1 MSKGNFVHRVPLNP
15 ACKAGLGGHVS
26 AKMIERTRT
35 YFLRLLASWTEFIGH
50 HSFLI
55 LVLSLLATVGALIYT
70 ANHFRIDTE
79 MADMISD
86 KLPYRKLE
94 KEFQSAFPQ
103 FKETIVAVIDADT
116 PEAARLYRDKL
127 TERLQREKGLFK
139 GVYAPG
145 GGEYFERSGLLYLSV
160 KDLEALSENLASAQP
175 LLGLISKDL
184 TLRGLFSVIERIVDQ
199 AGETEQKTK
208 LVPFFNR
215 LAETL
220 ESSTSGRPRP
230 LSWQELI
237 LGEKMAADASRQFII
252 LDPIID
258 YATFSGGE
266 PAIKAIYHIRD
277 ELGLQETSG
286 VKVRL
291 TGDVVLNYENLLAVN
306 KGMGLTTLISFLLV
320 GIAVLIGLGSGRL
333 VFASLATLLV
343 GFIWTLGFAIAVVG
357 RLNLISVA
365 FGVLFIGLG
374 IDYAIQYCVRYREL
388 RASGLGHQEAIVG
401 TAKGLGISLLVCTL
415 AAAIGFYSFL
425 PTPYTGVSELGLIA
439 GTGMLI
445 NLFATLTLLPALL
458 TLLPLKKTSIKG
470 FVPDRPLYRVPYKH
484 AKAIVVGAIAIG
496 IGAAFFVPKIYFDYN
511 PLNLYD
517 PHCDAVVT
525 IRELFKNEM
534 TCPWTISILTGSAKE
549 AEEMVGRLKG
559 LKEVKE
565 AITIASFVPEDQ
577 SSKLAILSD
586 IALFMPP
593 GLETFK
599 TEKLSYEKNVASLEH
614 LEVSLKKALS
624 TPRET
629 DSTYTASV
637 SRLHGSLEQLKKILA
652 HPENGKEALDKLEQS
667 VLSYLPNLFHELKT
681 SLRASPVQE
690 SDLPRELRARYV
702 TPDGRYRV
710 EVFPRENILETDSLK
725 RFVEAVSALAPHS
738 TDTPVTIR
746 EAGNAVVRSFL
757 LATLYAFLAITFF
770 MLIELKSVSDTV
782 LVLLPLILS
791 LLMTGAASVI
801 LDIPFNFAN
810 VIVIPLLLG
819 TGIEVV
825 YFIHRFRTDPPPSG
839 NMLETSTARA
849 LFFSALT
856 TILSFSTL
864 SFSLH
869 QGMASMGKLLTL
881 CIGSYMVAT
890 FVFLPAVLRFV
901 KPGPK
906 GRRAKEHPPL
916 SGGTSSSSYRE
927 DSISNHFKKE

>member
-1 MSKGNFVHRVPLNP
+1 
-15 ACKAGLGGHVS
+15 
-26 AKMIERTRT
+26 MIERART
-35 YFLRLLASWTEFIGH
+35 YSIRLFGGWTDFIGH
-50 HSFLI
+50 HSFLV
-55 LVLSLLATVGALIYT
+55 LFLSLLATVGAVIYT

-103 FKETIVAVIDADT
+103 FKETIVVVIDADT
-116 PEAARLYRDKL
+116 PETARLHRDKL
-127 TERLQREKGLFK
+127 VERLKRETGLFK

-145 GGEYFERSGLLYLSV
+145 SGEFFERNGLLYLSV

-184 TLRGLFSVIERIVDQ
+184 TLRGLFSVIERIVSQEGDI
-199 AGETEQKTK
+199 EQKTK
-208 LVPFFNR
+208 LVPFFDR
-215 LAETL
+215 LAQTL
-220 ESSTSGRPRP
+220 ESSTSNRPRP

-237 LGEKMAADASRQFII
+237 LGEEMAAEASRQFII
-252 LDPIID
+252 LDPVLD

-266 PAIKAIYHIRD
+266 AGIEAIYRIRD
-277 ELGLQETSG
+277 ELGLHEASG

-320 GIAVLIGLGSGRL
+320 AIAVMIGLGSGRL
-333 VFASLATLLV
+333 VFASLVTLLV
-343 GFIWTLGFAIAVVG
+343 GFIWTLGFAIAFVG

-374 IDYAIQYCVRYREL
+374 IDYAIQYCIRYREL
-388 RASGLGHQEAIVG
+388 IASGLGHHEAIVG
-401 TAKGLGISLLVCTL
+401 TAKGLGVSLLVCTV

-439 GTGMLI
+439 GTGMFI
-445 NLFATLTLLPALL
+445 NLFATLTVLPALL
-458 TLLPLKKTSIKG
+458 TLLPLKKAGIKE
-470 FVPDRPLYRVPYKH
+470 FNANRPLYRVPYKY
-484 AKAIVVGAIAIG
+484 AKAIVLGAIAIG
-496 IGAAFFVPKIYFDYN
+496 IGAAFFVPKLYFDYN

-517 PHCDAVVT
+517 PHCDAVLT
-525 IRELFKNEM
+525 IKELFKNEM
-534 TCPWTISILTGSAKE
+534 TCPWTISILAGNAKE

-565 AITIASFVPEDQ
+565 AITITSFVPEDQ

-593 GLETFK
+593 GLETLK
-599 TEKLSYEKNVASLEH
+599 TEKLSYEKNVASLES
-614 LEVSLKKALS
+614 LESSLKKVLS
-624 TPRET
+624 TARKSDGDYAT
-629 DSTYTASV
+629 SV
-637 SRLHGSLEQLKKILA
+637 SRLHRSLEGFKNALR
-652 HPENGKEALDKLEQS
+652 HPENGKEALDRLEQS

-681 SLRASPVQE
+681 SLRASAVKE
-690 SDLPRELRARYV
+690 SDLPRELRLRYV

-725 RFVEAVSALAPHS
+725 RFVEAVSALAPNS

-757 LATLYAFLAITFF
+757 LATLYALLAITLF
-770 MLIELKSVSDTV
+770 MLIELKSVSDTL
-782 LVLLPLILS
+782 LVLLPLALS

-819 TGIEVV
+819 SGVEGI
-825 YFIHRFRTDPPPSG
+825 YFIHRFRTDPPSSG

-849 LFFSALT
+849 LFFSTLT

-864 SFSLH
+864 SFSPH
-869 QGMASMGKLLTL
+869 QGMASMGKLLTI
-881 CIGSYMVAT
+881 CIGSLMIT
-890 FVFLPAVLRFV
+890 TLIFLPALLKFV
-901 KPGPK
+901 KP
-906 GRRAKEHPPL
+906 RARN
-916 SGGTSSSSYRE
+916 SS
-927 DSISNHFKKE
+927 FKD

>member
-1 MSKGNFVHRVPLNP
+1 
-15 ACKAGLGGHVS
+15 
-26 AKMIERTRT
+26 MIERTRT
-35 YFLRLLASWTEFIGH
+35 YAIRLFVRWTEFIGH
-50 HSFLI
+50 HSFVVLF
-55 LVLSLLATVGALIYT
+55 LSLLATVGVLIYT
-70 ANHFRIDTE
+70 VNHFRIDTQ
-79 MADMISD
+79 MTDMISD

-94 KEFQSAFPQ
+94 KEFQNAFPQ
-103 FKETIVAVIDADT
+103 FKETIVVVIDADT
-116 PEAARLYRDKL
+116 SEAARLQTAKL
-127 TERLQREKGLFK
+127 AGRLRKETGLFK

-145 GGEYFERSGLLYLSV
+145 GGEFFKRNGFLYLSV

-175 LLGLISKDL
+175 LLGLISRDL
-184 TLRGLFSVIERIVDQ
+184 TLRGLFSVIERIVGQEGDM
-199 AGETEQKTK
+199 EQKTK
-208 LVPFFNR
+208 LVPFFDH
-215 LAETL
+215 LAQTV
-220 ESSTSGRPRP
+220 ESSTSNRPTP

-237 LGEKMAADASRQFII
+237 LGEEMAADASRQFII

-266 PAIKAIYHIRD
+266 ACIKAIYRIRD
-277 ELGLQETSG
+277 ELGLHEAGG

-320 GIAVLIGLGSGRL
+320 AIALVIGLRSGRL
-333 VFASLATLLV
+333 VFASLATLLM
-343 GFIWTLGFAIAVVG
+343 GFIWTLGFAIAFVG

-374 IDYAIQYCVRYREL
+374 IDYSIQYCIRYREL
-388 RASGLGHQEAIVG
+388 MASGHGHYEAIVG
-401 TAKGLGISLLVCTL
+401 TAKGLGISMLVCTI

-445 NLFATLTLLPALL
+445 NLFTTFTVLPALF
-458 TLLPLKKTSIKG
+458 TLLPLKKTGMKES
-470 FVPDRPLYRVPYKH
+470 VTDRPLYRVPYKY

-496 IGAAFFVPKIYFDYN
+496 IGAAFLVPKLYFDYN

-517 PHCDAVVT
+517 PHCDAVLT
-525 IRELFKNEM
+525 IKELFKNEM
-534 TCPWTISILTGSAKE
+534 TCPWPISILTGNAKE

-559 LKEVKE
+559 LKEVQE
-565 AITIASFVPEDQ
+565 AITITSFVPEDQ

-593 GLETFK
+593 GLETLK
-599 TEKLSYEKNVASLEH
+599 TEKLSYEKNVASLES
-614 LEVSLKKALS
+614 LESSLRKVLS
-624 TPRET
+624 TARENGGAYAT
-629 DSTYTASV
+629 SV
-637 SRLHGSLEQLKKILA
+637 SRLHRSLEGFKKALT
-652 HPENGKEALDKLEQS
+652 HPGNGKEAFNKLEQS
-667 VLSYLPNLFHELKT
+667 VLSYLPNLLHELKT
-681 SLRASPVQE
+681 SLRASAVKE
-690 SDLPRELRARYV
+690 SDLPRELRSRYV

-710 EVFPRENILETDSLK
+710 EVFPRENVLEPDSLK
-725 RFVEAVSALAPHS
+725 RFVEAVSGLAPNS

-757 LATLYAFLAITFF
+757 LAILYAFLAITVF
-770 MLIELKSVSDTV
+770 MLFELKSVSDTF
-782 LVLLPLILS
+782 LVLLPLVLS

-819 TGIEVV
+819 CGVEVI
-825 YFIHRFRTDPPPSG
+825 YFIHRFRTDPPSSG

-864 SFSLH
+864 SFSPH
-869 QGMASMGKLLTL
+869 RGMASMGKLLTI

-890 FVFLPAVLRFV
+890 FVFLPAVLKFV
-901 KPGPK
+901 KPGARK
-906 GRRAKEHPPL
+906 
-916 SGGTSSSSYRE
+916 SGPRQ
-927 DSISNHFKKE
+927 

>member
-1 MSKGNFVHRVPLNP
+1 
-15 ACKAGLGGHVS
+15 
-26 AKMIERTRT
+26 MIERART
-35 YFLRLLASWTEFIGH
+35 FLIRLFGGWTDFIGH
-50 HSFLI
+50 HSFLV
-55 LVLSLLATVGALIYT
+55 LFLSLLATVGAIIYT

-79 MADMISD
+79 MADMISE

-103 FKETIVAVIDADT
+103 FKETIVVVIDADT
-116 PEAARLYRDKL
+116 PETARLHRDTL
-127 TERLQREKGLFK
+127 VERLKREAGLFK

-145 GGEYFERSGLLYLSV
+145 GGEFFQRNGLLYLSV

-184 TLRGLFSVIERIVDQ
+184 TLRGLFSVIERIVSQEGDI
-199 AGETEQKTK
+199 EQKTK
-208 LVPFFNR
+208 LVPFFDR
-215 LAETL
+215 LAQTL
-220 ESSTSGRPRP
+220 ESSTSSRPRP

-237 LGEKMAADASRQFII
+237 LGEEMAAEASRQFII
-252 LDPIID
+252 LDPVLD
-258 YATFSGGE
+258 YASLSGGE
-266 PAIKAIYHIRD
+266 ACIKAIYRMRD
-277 ELGLQETSG
+277 ELGLHEASG

-320 GIAVLIGLGSGRL
+320 AIAVMIGLGSGRL
-333 VFASLATLLV
+333 VFASLVTLLV
-343 GFIWTLGFAIAVVG
+343 GFIWTLGFAIAFVG

-374 IDYAIQYCVRYREL
+374 IDYAIQYCIRYREL
-388 RASGLGHQEAIVG
+388 IASGLGHHEAIVG
-401 TAKGLGISLLVCTL
+401 AAKGLGVSLLVCTV

-445 NLFATLTLLPALL
+445 NLFATLTVLPALL
-458 TLLPLKKTSIKG
+458 TLLPLKKAAIKE
-470 FVPDRPLYRVPYKH
+470 FKANRPLYQVPYKY
-484 AKAIVVGAIAIG
+484 AKAIVVGTIAIG
-496 IGAAFFVPKIYFDYN
+496 IGAAFFVPKLYFDYN

-517 PHCDAVVT
+517 PHCDAVLT
-525 IRELFKNEM
+525 IKELFKNEM
-534 TCPWTISILTGSAKE
+534 TCPWTISILAGNAKE

-565 AITIASFVPEDQ
+565 AITITSFVPEDQ

-593 GLETFK
+593 GLGTLK
-599 TEKLSYEKNVASLEH
+599 TEKLSYEKNVASLES
-614 LEVSLKKALS
+614 LESSLMKVI
-624 TPRET
+624 T
-629 DSTYTASV
+629 TARKSDGDYVTSV
-637 SRLHGSLEQLKKILA
+637 SRLHRSLEGFKNALR
-652 HPENGKEALDKLEQS
+652 HPDNGKEAFDRLERS

-681 SLRASPVQE
+681 SLRASAVKE
-690 SDLPRELRARYV
+690 SDLPRELRLRYV

-710 EVFPRENILETDSLK
+710 EVFPRENILEIDSLK
-725 RFVEAVSALAPHS
+725 RFVEAVSALAPNS

-757 LATLYAFLAITFF
+757 LATLYALLAITLF
-770 MLIELKSVSDTV
+770 MLIELKSVSDTL
-782 LVLLPLILS
+782 LVLLPLALS

-819 TGIEVV
+819 SGVEDI
-825 YFIHRFRTDPPPSG
+825 YFIHRFRTDPPSSG

-849 LFFSALT
+849 LFFSTLT

-864 SFSLH
+864 SFSPH
-869 QGMASMGKLLTL
+869 QGMASMGKLLTI
-881 CIGSYMVAT
+881 CIGSLMIT
-890 FVFLPAVLRFV
+890 TLIFLPALLKFV
-901 KPGPK
+901 KP
-906 GRRAKEHPPL
+906 RARN
-916 SGGTSSSSYRE
+916 SSLK
-927 DSISNHFKKE
+927 D

>member
-1 MSKGNFVHRVPLNP
+1 
-15 ACKAGLGGHVS
+15 
-26 AKMIERTRT
+26 MIEQTRT
-35 YFLRLLASWTEFIGH
+35 YSIRLFAKWTEFIGH

-55 LVLSLLATVGALIYT
+55 LFLSLLATVGAVIYT

-94 KEFQSAFPQ
+94 KEFQRAFPQ
-103 FKETIVAVIDADT
+103 FKETIVVVIDADT

-127 TERLQREKGLFK
+127 AERVKMEKRLFK

-145 GGEYFERSGLLYLSV
+145 SGEFFERNGLLYLSV
-160 KDLEALSENLASAQP
+160 KDLEGLSENLASAQP

-184 TLRGLFSVIERIVDQ
+184 TLRGLFSVIERIVSEEGDI
-199 AGETEQKTK
+199 EQKTK
-208 LVPFFNR
+208 LVPFFDR
-215 LAETL
+215 LAQTL
-220 ESSTSGRPRP
+220 ESATSSRPRP

-237 LGEKMAADASRQFII
+237 LGEEMAAEASRQFII

-266 PAIKAIYHIRD
+266 AGIEAIYRIRD
-277 ELGLQETSG
+277 ELGLHEASG

-291 TGDVVLNYENLLAVN
+291 TGEVVLNYENLVAVN
-306 KGMGLTTLISFLLV
+306 KGMGLATLISFLLV
-320 GIAVLIGLGSGRL
+320 AIAIMIGLGSGRL
-333 VFASLATLLV
+333 VFASLVTLLV
-343 GFIWTLGFAIAVVG
+343 GFIWTLGFAIAFVG

-374 IDYAIQYCVRYREL
+374 IDYGIQYCIQYREL
-388 RASGLGHQEAIVG
+388 LASGLGHQEAIVR
-401 TAKGLGISLLVCTL
+401 TAKGLGVSLLVCTL

-445 NLFATLTLLPALL
+445 NLFATLTILPALL
-458 TLLPLKKTSIKG
+458 TLLPLKNTRVKG
-470 FVPDRPLYRVPYKH
+470 SVSDRPLYRVPYKY
-484 AKAIVVGAIAIG
+484 AKAIVVGAMAIG

-517 PHCDAVVT
+517 PHSDAVLT
-525 IRELFKNEM
+525 IKELFKNEM
-534 TCPWTISILTGSAKE
+534 TCPWTISILAGNAKE

-559 LKEVKE
+559 LQEVKE
-565 AITIASFVPEDQ
+565 AIMITSFVPEDQ

-593 GLETFK
+593 GLETLK
-599 TEKLSYEKNVASLEH
+599 TEKLSYEKKVASLES
-614 LEVSLKKALS
+614 LESSLKKVLS
-624 TPRET
+624 TARERNGPYAT
-629 DSTYTASV
+629 SV
-637 SRLHGSLEQLKKILA
+637 NRLHLSLERFKKALT
-652 HPENGKEALDKLEQS
+652 HPENGEEALDRVEQS
-667 VLSYLPNLFHELKT
+667 VLSNLPNLFHQIKT
-681 SLRASPVQE
+681 SLRASPVRE
-690 SDLPRELRARYV
+690 SDLPLELRSRYV
-702 TPDGRYRV
+702 TADGRYRV
-710 EVFPRENILETDSLK
+710 EVFPRENILEPDSLK
-725 RFVEAVSALAPHS
+725 RFVEAVTTLAPHS
-738 TDTPVTIR
+738 TDTPVNIR

-757 LATLYAFLAITFF
+757 LATLYAFWGITLF

-782 LVLLPLILS
+782 LVLLPLMLS

-819 TGIEVV
+819 TGLEVI
-825 YFIHRFRTDPPPSG
+825 YFIHRFRRDPPPSG

-864 SFSLH
+864 SFSPH
-869 QGMASMGKLLTL
+869 RGMASMGKLLTI
-881 CIGSYMVAT
+881 CIGFYMVAT
-890 FVFLPAVLRFV
+890 FVFLPAVLKFV
-901 KPGPK
+901 KP
-906 GRRAKEHPPL
+906 RARN
-916 SGGTSSSSYRE
+916 SGLK
-927 DSISNHFKKE
+927 D

>member
-1 MSKGNFVHRVPLNP
+1 
-15 ACKAGLGGHVS
+15 
-26 AKMIERTRT
+26 MIERART
-35 YFLRLLASWTEFIGH
+35 YSIRLFAAWAHFIGH
-50 HSFLI
+50 HSY
-55 LVLSLLATVGALIYT
+55 LVLLLSLLATVGVVIYT
-70 ANHFRIDTE
+70 VNHFRIDTE
-79 MADMISD
+79 MTDMISD
-86 KLPYRKLE
+86 RLPYRKLE

-103 FKETIVAVIDADT
+103 FKETIVVVVDADT
-116 PEAARLYRDKL
+116 PEAARLQTAKL
-127 TERLQREKGLFK
+127 AERLKGETGLFK

-145 GGEYFERSGLLYLSV
+145 SGEFFERNGLLYLSV
-160 KDLEALSENLASAQP
+160 KDLETLSENLASAQP

-184 TLRGLFSVIERIVDQ
+184 TLRGLFSVVERIVSQGGDI
-199 AGETEQKTK
+199 EQKTR

-215 LAETL
+215 LAQTL
-220 ESSTSGRPRP
+220 ESSTLSRPKP

-237 LGEKMAADASRQFII
+237 LGEEMTAEASRQFII
-252 LDPIID
+252 LDPVLD
-258 YATFSGGE
+258 YAKLSRGE
-266 PAIKAIYHIRD
+266 AAIEAIYRYTD
-277 ELGLQETSG
+277 ELGLQDASG
-286 VKVRL
+286 VTVRL

-320 GIAVLIGLGSGRL
+320 AIALVIGLASGRL
-333 VFASLATLLV
+333 VFASLVTLLL
-343 GFIWTLGFAIAVVG
+343 GFIWTLGFAIAFVG

-374 IDYAIQYCVRYREL
+374 IDYSIQYCIRYREL
-388 RASGLGHQEAIVG
+388 MASGLGHHEALVG
-401 TAKGLGISLLVCTL
+401 TAKGLGVSMLLCTA

-445 NLFATLTLLPALL
+445 NLFATVTVLPALL
-458 TLLPLKKTSIKG
+458 TLLPLKKTGMKEFIS
-470 FVPDRPLYRVPYKH
+470 DSPLYRVPYRH

-496 IGAAFFVPKIYFDYN
+496 IGALFFIPKVYFDYN

-517 PHCDAVVT
+517 PHCDAVLT
-525 IRELFKNEM
+525 IKELFKNEM
-534 TCPWTISILTGSAKE
+534 TCPWTISILAGNAKE

-593 GLETFK
+593 ELQTLK
-599 TEKLSYEKNVASLEH
+599 PEKLSYEKNVASLGH
-614 LEVSLKKALS
+614 LEASLKKVFSAVPKGES
-624 TPRET
+624 AYAT
-629 DSTYTASV
+629 SV
-637 SRLHGSLEQLKKILA
+637 SRLHHSLERFRKALTP
-652 HPENGKEALDKLEQS
+652 PENGKEAFAKLEQS
-667 VLSYLPNLFHELKT
+667 VLSNLPTLFHDLNA
-681 SLRASPVQE
+681 SLRASAVKE
-690 SDLPRELRARYV
+690 SDLPRELRSRYV

-725 RFVEAVSALAPHS
+725 RFVEAVTAVAPNS

-757 LATLYAFLAITFF
+757 LATLYALLAITLC

-782 LVLLPLILS
+782 LVLLPLALS

-810 VIVIPLLLG
+810 VIVVPLLLG
-819 TGIEVV
+819 TGVEVV

-849 LFFSALT
+849 LFFSTLT
-856 TILSFSTL
+856 TILSFSAL
-864 SFSLH
+864 SFSPH
-869 QGMASMGKLLTL
+869 RGMASMGKLLTI
-881 CIGSYMVAT
+881 CIGSLMVT
-890 FVFLPAVLRFV
+890 TLIFLPALLKFV
-901 KPGPK
+901 KPRARISGPK
-906 GRRAKEHPPL
+906 Q
-916 SGGTSSSSYRE
+916 
-927 DSISNHFKKE
+927 

>member
-1 MSKGNFVHRVPLNP
+1 M
-15 ACKAGLGGHVS
+15 
-26 AKMIERTRT
+26 T
-35 YFLRLLASWTEFIGH
+35 
-50 HSFLI
+50 
-55 LVLSLLATVGALIYT
+55 
-70 ANHFRIDTE
+70 
-79 MADMISD
+79 DMISD
-86 KLPYRKLE
+86 EVPYRRLE

-103 FKETIVAVIDADT
+103 FKETIVVVIDADT
-116 PEAARLYRDKL
+116 PEAARLQAAKL
-127 TERLQREKGLFK
+127 AGRLKRETGLFK

-145 GGEYFERSGLLYLSV
+145 SGEFFERNGLLYLSV

-175 LLGLISKDL
+175 LLGLISRDL
-184 TLRGLFSVIERIVDQ
+184 TLRGLFSVVEMIVSQEGDI
-199 AGETEQKTK
+199 EQKKK
-208 LVPFFNR
+208 LVPFFDR
-215 LAETL
+215 LAQTL
-220 ESSTSGRPRP
+220 ESSASSRPKP

-237 LGEKMAADASRQFII
+237 LGEEMAAQASRQFII

-266 PAIKAIYHIRD
+266 AGIKAIYRIRD
-277 ELGLQETSG
+277 ELGLHEAGG

-306 KGMGLTTLISFLLV
+306 KGMGLATLISFLLV
-320 GIAVLIGLGSGRL
+320 AIAVMIGLGSGRL

-343 GFIWTLGFAIAVVG
+343 GFIWTLGFAIAFVG

-388 RASGLGHQEAIVG
+388 MASGLGHHEAIVG
-401 TAKGLGISLLVCTL
+401 TAKGLGVSLLVCTL

-445 NLFATLTLLPALL
+445 NLFTTLTVLPALL
-458 TLLPLKKTSIKG
+458 TWLPLKKTGMKE
-470 FVPDRPLYRVPYKH
+470 FVSDRPLYRVPYKY
-484 AKAIVVGAIAIG
+484 AKAVVVGTIAIG
-496 IGAAFFVPKIYFDYN
+496 IGAAFFVPKLYFDYN

-517 PHCDAVVT
+517 PRSDAVLT
-525 IRELFKNEM
+525 IKELFKNEM
-534 TCPWTISILTGSAKE
+534 TSPWTISILAESSKE
-549 AEEMVGRLKG
+549 AEELVGRLKG

-565 AITIASFVPEDQ
+565 AITITSFVPEDQ

-593 GLETFK
+593 GLGTLK
-599 TEKLSYEKNVASLEH
+599 TEKLSYEKNVASLES
-614 LEVSLKKALS
+614 LELSLRKVLS
-624 TPRET
+624 TARER
-629 DSTYTASV
+629 DDDYATAV
-637 SRLHGSLEQLKKILA
+637 SRLHRSLERFKKTLT
-652 HPENGKEALDKLEQS
+652 HPENGKEVFAKLEQS

-681 SLRASPVQE
+681 SLRASAVKE
-690 SDLPRELRARYV
+690 SDLPRDLRSRYV

-725 RFVEAVSALAPHS
+725 SFVEAVSALAPNS

-757 LATLYAFLAITFF
+757 LATLYAFLVITLF

-782 LVLLPLILS
+782 LVLLPLVLS

-819 TGIEVV
+819 TGVEVV

-864 SFSLH
+864 SFSPH
-869 QGMASMGKLLTL
+869 RGMASMGKLLTL
-881 CIGSYMVAT
+881 CMGFYMVAT
-890 FVFLPAVLRFV
+890 FIFLPAVLKFV
-901 KPGPK
+901 KPGP
-906 GRRAKEHPPL
+906 RN
-916 SGGTSSSSYRE
+916 SGP
-927 DSISNHFKKE
+927 KQ